1 MTQLHKGFW
10 NSRTSGTWKPHRS
23 ARSENTQTPSNSSV
37 TIATKCRNSPTRNRN
52 AVPDRF
58 NVKKPFCYSVWDHH
72 LWVKSSSAVDST
84 YSVNKQTG
92 AAEVTFCYGGPEDMR
107 VNLHTPPLLKAALS
121 CQEQSHLHTVM
132 VCFSV
137 NSGNGICGDVGY
149 KLSRKTTRV
158 SGILELSGSE
168 NSEDTHTWELKVDLT
183 LENKNELSEM
193 LLDNIGSFSVKAH
206 LENALCW
213 WLGNIRQF
221 STTLSFRTVTYWN
234 NTTGQTFGIITFLTN
249 ISYS

>member
-10 NSRTSGTWKPHRS
+10 NSRTSGTWKAHRS
-23 ARSENTQTPSNSSV
+23 APSTQSENTQTPSNTSV

-52 AVPDRF
+52 AVPDGF
-58 NVKKPFCYSVWDHH
+58 NVKRPFCYSVWDHH

-84 YSVNKQTG
+84 YSANKQTR
-92 AAEVTFCYGGPEDMR
+92 AAEVTFCYGGPEDRR

-137 NSGNGICGDVGY
+137 NSGNGICRDVGY

-158 SGILELSGSE
+158 SGILELSGSQ
-168 NSEDTHTWELKVDLT
+168 NSEDAH
-183 LENKNELSEM
+183 M
-193 LLDNIGSFSVKAH
+193 RVKG
-206 LENALCW
+206 W
-213 WLGNIRQF
+213 P
-221 STTLSFRTVTYWN
+221 Y
-234 NTTGQTFGIITFLTN
+234 FGEQKRAFWDVAW
-249 ISYS
+249 